1 MLDDS
6 LRTGKGPPVQS
17 RDERSL
23 MHATMRYY
31 AGNTDLADQLA
42 SRSDEIRSVISG
54 VPGFKSYY
62 LVQLDDATVSI
73 TVCDDEAGTA
83 ESTRVAG
90 EWLRENMPELA
101 GSSPMVSAGTVTL
114 SA

>member
-1 MLDDS
+1 
-6 LRTGKGPPVQS
+6 
-17 RDERSL
+17 

-42 SRSDEIRSVISG
+42 GRADEIRSVISE
-54 VPGFKSYY
+54 VPGFQSYY
-62 LVQLDDATVSI
+62 LVKLDDATVTI

-83 ESTRVAG
+83 ESTRVAAD
-90 EWLRENMPELA
+90 WIRENMPDLA
-101 GSSPMVSAGTVTL
+101 ASPPMVSSGTVTL